1 MENVEFWV
9 GIIISI
15 LTGITTCIPLIIK
28 LVQTIK
34 ETVKSKNWTAVM
46 QLVLKLMAEAE
57 ENYATGADKK
67 AYVMDSIEAMKDTLN
82 YDVDMDAVSAMIDS
96 IIIASKKINV
106 KTETEEIVEETEVEV
121 VEE

>member
-82 YDVDMDAVSAMIDS
+82 YDVDMEAVSAMIDS

-106 KTETEEIVEETEVEV
+106 QATEIAIEEEVIEEE
-121 VEE
+121 